1 MSVSVLNAM
10 KKRTR
15 CASAMIR
22 NMIELG
28 GVQSPLGTLEE
39 SAGPEDQVSMLV
51 EAMKSE
57 SLIGAPGLE
66 ISFTSLSV
74 TPVVSPSPLVEAMTP
89 S

>member
-1 MSVSVLNAM
+1 
-10 KKRTR
+10 
-15 CASAMIR
+15 MIR